1 MYRGNCIDNDAEDNF
16 DAAADDDDND
26 DESLQEI
33 SLSLSL
39 LESFYPSGPTQTSPR
54 FTDNFTFHRSTSDG
68 WERQGILELKDRLVA
83 GGVQVSGL

>member
-33 SLSLSL
+33 SLSLSFRIFFIPL
-39 LESFYPSGPTQTSPR
+39 DPHRLHPGSRTTSR
-54 FTDNFTFHRSTSDG
+54 FIDRHQMDG
-68 WERQGILELKDRLVA
+68 KGKAFWSSRIDL
-83 GGVQVSGL
+83 

>member
-39 LESFYPSGPTQTSPR
+39 SFRIFLSLWTHTDFTQVHGQLHVSSIDIR
-54 FTDNFTFHRSTSDG
+54 WMG
-68 WERQGILELKDRLVA
+68 KA
-83 GGVQVSGL
+83 GHFGVEG

>member
-16 DAAADDDDND
+16 DAAADDDDDN

-39 LESFYPSGPTQTSPR
+39 LESFYPSGPPTDFTQVHGQLHVSSIDIR
-54 FTDNFTFHRSTSDG
+54 WMGKARHF
-68 WERQGILELKDRLVA
+68 
-83 GGVQVSGL
+83 GVEG